1 MEAPL
6 LWFTNLRIWCNLRT
20 KTTEH
25 DFQSDYLIRI
35 WNIRGYNKGQESRNL
50 NIRYSFTQCNNICL
64 LLYMICDIRFNN
76 STSETRHS
84 DKCNL
89 NHTDEPL
96 LSFTF
101 CEKRVNGF
109 LFDVQGVIDA
119 LTDIFPVMTT
129 KYLHGKNVRKY
140 IFFMFITMLAHK
152 KYIFH
157 VNPIELL
164 ERQ

>member
-35 WNIRGYNKGQESRNL
+35 WNIRGYIKGQESRNL

-84 DKCNL
+84 DKC
-89 NHTDEPL
+89 E
-96 LSFTF
+96 SYRWTF
-101 CEKRVNGF
+101 VEFYIWQKTREWILVWCAGGDRC
-109 LFDVQGVIDA
+109 IDGHISSDDNEISA
-119 LTDIFPVMTT
+119 RQKCSSI
-129 KYLHGKNVRKY
+129 
-140 IFFMFITMLAHK
+140 
-152 KYIFH
+152 YIFH
-157 VNPIELL
+157 VHHYVGTQKVYISC
-164 ERQ
+164 

>member
-35 WNIRGYNKGQESRNL
+35 WNIRGYIKGQESRNL

-109 LFDVQGVIDA
+109 LFDVQGGWSMHWRTYFQLWQRNICTA
-119 LTDIFPVMTT
+119 KMFANIYFSCSSLCWHT
-129 KYLHGKNVRKY
+129 KSIY
-140 IFFMFITMLAHK
+140 FMLI
-152 KYIFH
+152 
-157 VNPIELL
+157 LL
-164 ERQ
+164 NC

>member
-35 WNIRGYNKGQESRNL
+35 WNIRGYIKGQESRNL
-50 NIRYSFTQCNNICL
+50 NISYSFTQCNNICL

-84 DKCNL
+84 DKCESYRWTFVEFYIWQKTREWILVWCAGGWSMHWRTYFQLWQRNICTAKMFANIYFSCSSLCWHTKSIYFMLILL
-89 NHTDEPL
+89 N
-96 LSFTF
+96 
-101 CEKRVNGF
+101 C
-109 LFDVQGVIDA
+109 
-119 LTDIFPVMTT
+119 
-129 KYLHGKNVRKY
+129 
-140 IFFMFITMLAHK
+140 
-152 KYIFH
+152 
-157 VNPIELL
+157 
-164 ERQ
+164 

>member
-1 MEAPL
+1 MTFVL
-6 LWFTNLRIWCNLRT
+6 TTVHQKLDTVTNV
-20 KTTEH
+20 
-25 DFQSDYLIRI
+25 
-35 WNIRGYNKGQESRNL
+35 
-50 NIRYSFTQCNNICL
+50 
-64 LLYMICDIRFNN
+64 
-76 STSETRHS
+76 
-84 DKCNL
+84 

-101 CEKRVNGF
+101 GKKRVNGF

-129 KYLHGKNVRKY
+129 KYLHGKNVRQY